1 LTPVHADFL
10 QVCLISRCYSIAGQL
25 LNDEEIL
32 EINPDTSGV
41 TPKDMLLYYYYG
53 GMVYTGLKDFKKALI
68 FFKQAV
74 SAPAIVLSAIMVE
87 AYKKYVL
94 VSLLVHGKVPSLPRF
109 TSSVVQRHHKTAF
122 PQYQEFVNAF
132 STGSTDEVHKIA
144 EQHIDIFK
152 KDKNF
157 GLVKQCIK
165 SLYRRS
171 IQKFTL
177 TYLTFSLQE
186 IATSVKLSTGK
197 EAEKQILKMIE
208 NNEIFATV
216 NQKDGMVSFQEDPEH
231 YDNNKVMQNLDSQI
245 QKAIDIGKRLRTL
258 DESVASS
265 ATYLQRTATHERG
278 GRWAGNEF
286 DDLSEGPEKMGP
298 PGGKIM

>member
-1 LTPVHADFL
+1 L
-10 QVCLISRCYSIAGQL
+10 QVCLVSRNYAIAGQL
-25 LNDEEIL
+25 LNEEEIL
-32 EINPDTSGV
+32 EINPDISGV
-41 TPKDMLLYYYYG
+41 APRDMLLYYYYG
-53 GMVYTGLKDFKKALI
+53 GMVYTGLKDFKKALV
-68 FFKQAV
+68 FFKHAV

-94 VSLLVHGKVPSLPRF
+94 LSLLVIGKIPSLPRF

-122 PQYQEFVNAF
+122 PQYQEFATAF
-132 STGSTDEVHKIA
+132 TAGNTDELHKIA

-157 GLVKQCIK
+157 GLIKQCIK
-165 SLYRRS
+165 SLYRRN

-177 TYLTFSLQE
+177 TYLTFSLQD
-186 IATSVKLSTGK
+186 IATSVKMTNAK
-197 EAEKQILKMIE
+197 EAEKQILRMIE

-216 NQKDGMVSFQEDPEH
+216 NQKDGMVSFQEDPER
-231 YDNNKVMQNLDSQI
+231 YDNNKVMGHLDSDI
-245 QKAIDIGKRLRTL
+245 QKVIDIGKRLRTL

-265 ATYLQRTATHERG
+265 PAYLQRTATHERG